1 MVVDERTLLQAAS
14 HGNRPL
20 LPAAAA
26 GAPAANDELGR
37 RLLLRTGA
45 AFGLTPRRNRMTAAR
60 CLALA
65 AAVRMVDRVHRHAA
79 RLGTHTLPTVTTGL
93 ADADEFGLGVADF
106 ANGGPAVDRNPAHL
120 GARQTER
127 RVLAFLGDELH
138 AHAGAAGHLAA
149 T

>member
-1 MVVDERTLLQAAS
+1 MGGDARTLLQAAS

-45 AFGLTPRRNRMTAAR
+45 AFGFTPGGNGMTAAR

-65 AAVRMVDRVHRHAA
+65 AAVRMIDRVHGHAA
-79 RLGTHTLPTVTTGL
+79 RLRAHTLPTVAAGL
-93 ADADEFGLGVADF
+93 ADADEFGL
-106 ANGGPAVDRNPAHL
+106 
-120 GARQTER
+120 
-127 RVLAFLGDELH
+127 RV
-138 AHAGAAGHLAA
+138 
-149 T
+149 